1 MVNCKKKGFD
11 LYFEDE
17 DCLIIEASGHD
28 FFEVKMRGKSFSLNI
43 LEEEEG
49 VYLSRENAYEL
60 WHKRL

>member
-1 MVNCKKKGFD
+1 M
-11 LYFEDE
+11 
-17 DCLIIEASGHD
+17 EASRHD

-49 VYLSRENAYEL
+49 LYLEGENAYEL